1 MNTGRTSVLDRADQ
15 LIDANQSFCDGD
27 RSLLID
33 VDLPVMAGKIFQ
45 RLATSYYLKI
55 SCRKTLLCVV
65 LQKLLKPPYI
75 LQDLAAHL
83 ADSRL
88 GTERRDM
95 GGHSVMGVSNDY
107 GVKL

>member
-1 MNTGRTSVLDRADQ
+1 MNTGRTSVLGRADQ

-75 LQDLAAHL
+75 LQDLAAHFCP
-83 ADSRL
+83 ADARRL
-88 GTERRDM
+88 FNTLTTNVDD
-95 GGHSVMGVSNDY
+95 VVLN
-107 GVKL
+107 LF

>member
-45 RLATSYYLKI
+45 RLATSYYLN
-55 SCRKTLLCVV
+55 RKTLLCVV

-95 GGHSVMGVSNDY
+95 GGHSVSGVSNDY